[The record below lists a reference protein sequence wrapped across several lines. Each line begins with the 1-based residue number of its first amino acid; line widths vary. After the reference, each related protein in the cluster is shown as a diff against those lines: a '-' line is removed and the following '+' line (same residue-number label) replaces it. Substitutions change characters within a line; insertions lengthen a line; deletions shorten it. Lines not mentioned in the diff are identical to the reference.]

1 MIDYQLHI
9 ESGTHKKGTPYPE
22 HELHKVTCYFN
33 MMKESMNEHH
43 QLLGTNEGI
52 ARQIDSV
59 YNSNPEAT
67 EARYFYTTLKEV
79 RNCQCIRRYGKR
91 SKSFYWS

>member
-1 MIDYQLHI
+1 MAVNQLHI

-22 HELHKVTCYFN
+22 HELHIVTCYFN

>member
-22 HELHKVTCYFN
+22 HELHIVTCYFN

-43 QLLGTNEGI
+43 QLLGTLIVN
-52 ARQIDSV
+52 V
-59 YNSNPEAT
+59 PT
-67 EARYFYTTLKEV
+67 CLT
-79 RNCQCIRRYGKR
+79 C
-91 SKSFYWS
+91 